1 MTQSVNKDVLR
12 GYKLACSAR
21 RRIRMI
27 KIDIMSMD
35 KKPQN
40 ARLPTECSGVLF

>member
-1 MTQSVNKDVLR
+1 
-12 GYKLACSAR
+12 
-21 RRIRMI
+21 MI

-40 ARLPTECSGVLF
+40 ARLPTECSGVLFYSKFSIMGVAGLWEVRIK